1 MTFPRTSPA
10 AERAARRAARRT
22 TRRAAHGPQGFC
34 RALLAVALA
43 ALAAVLLVQR
53 P

>member
-10 AERAARRAARRT
+10 ADRAARRALEDGPPRT
-22 TRRAAHGPQGFC
+22 L

-43 ALAAVLLVQR
+43 ALTAALLVQR

>member
-1 MTFPRTSPA
+1 MSFPRTSPA
-10 AERAARRAARRT
+10 AERAARRAL
-22 TRRAAHGPQGFC
+22 HGPPGVL
-34 RALLAVALA
+34 RTLLTAALA